1 MTGGLV
7 AVDGNLP
14 MFLNAVEILSGGGD
28 LLQVRSRASTRRP
41 FTKMDELR
49 ENVEKQFRPSL
60 TQKEAEMDKIAQE
73 IGPLKVKNGQIVV
86 DPAQAKKIQDLTLKR
101 QQLQKEV
108 REIKKDQNKD
118 IDFTENMIT
127 LLNVLGVPL
136 LVIVVGLTLAIRRRT
151 TTAAA

>member
-1 MTGGLV
+1 
-7 AVDGNLP
+7 
-14 MFLNAVEILSGGGD
+14 
-28 LLQVRSRASTRRP
+28 
-41 FTKMDELR
+41 
-49 ENVEKQFRPSL
+49 
-60 TQKEAEMDKIAQE
+60 MDKIAQE